1 MALVER
7 LKRWR
12 DVARLRKQVR
22 ANPSPTTYAELA
34 ERLVALGEPDEAV
47 GVADEGLSL
56 YPHADRLAHVRLFV
70 KKSRLTGQIRKLRE
84 DLQRRP
90 TPLAFAQLAQL
101 YRELGSH
108 DEALA
113 IAAQGAERFP
123 LSESSYLMQGE
134 IRMDRF
140 RRELIAKDAVTAE
153 SALRQVLRLNNH
165 NVTAHLRLAEVYH
178 LVGMRG
184 ECAAHLREVL
194 LITPEARDV
203 EEFLAAD
210 DAAGPAPA
218 LEDPF
223 EDLAG
228 KVQSAAA
235 FAGDPARFPS
245 PASGDDAPAAAPA
258 HADLDGPALR
268 AAMASFAD
276 HEGMR
281 NAVLLDQAGAIV
293 ADHAVS
299 DAIPKN
305 HFAELVAEV
314 RDAADDAARRMDTGS
329 LVRADVEGPGMNLV
343 VTRVRGL
350 TIGVHFAEPMRAELA
365 WEIVQDFTAHQ
376 LTAGREESDA

>member
-12 DVARLRKQVR
+12 DIARLRRQVR

-34 ERLVALGEPDEAV
+34 ERLVALGEEDDAV
-47 GVADEGLSL
+47 GVADEGLER

-70 KKSRLTGQIRKLRE
+70 KKGRLTGQIRKLRE

-140 RRELIAKDAVTAE
+140 RRELIAKDAVIAE
-153 SALRQVLRLNNH
+153 GALRQVLRLNSH

-178 LVGMRG
+178 LVGMRA
-184 ECAAHLREVL
+184 ECTAHLREVML
-194 LITPEARDV
+194 LTPDAADV
-203 EEFLAAD
+203 AEFLAAD
-210 DAAGPAPA
+210 ETAGPALP

-223 EDLAG
+223 EDRAG
-228 KVQSAAA
+228 AVQSAAA
-235 FAGDPARFPS
+235 FAGNPAQFPS
-245 PASGDDAPAAAPA
+245 PASGGDGPSAGAGAALDAPA
-258 HADLDGPALR
+258 LR
-268 AAMASFAD
+268 TAMAGFAD

-281 NAVLLDQAGAIV
+281 NAVLLDQAGKIV
-293 ADHAVS
+293 ADHAAT
-299 DAIPKN
+299 DAIARN

-314 RDAADDAARRMDTGS
+314 RDAADDAARRMDQGS
-329 LVRADVEGPGMNLV
+329 LVRADIEGPGMNLV

-350 TIGVHFAEPMRAELA
+350 TIGVHFAEPMRADAA

>member
-1 MALVER
+1 MAIVER

-12 DVARLRKQVR
+12 DVARLRRQVR

-34 ERLVALGEPDEAV
+34 ERLVALDEHDEAV
-47 GVADEGLSL
+47 SVADEGLSL
-56 YPHADRLAHVRLFV
+56 YPHADRLSHVRLFV
-70 KKSRLTGQIRKLRE
+70 KKSRMTGQIRKLRE
-84 DLQRRP
+84 DIQRRP

-140 RRELIAKDAVTAE
+140 RTELIAKDAVVAE

-178 LVGMRG
+178 LVGMRA
-184 ECAAHLREVL
+184 ECAVHLREVL
-194 LITPEARDV
+194 LITPDARDV

-210 DAAGPAPA
+210 AAA
-218 LEDPF
+218 LPSPPPEDPF
-223 EDLAG
+223 EDLAAR
-228 KVQSAAA
+228 VQTAAS
-235 FAGDPARFPS
+235 FAGDPAAFPS
-245 PASGDDAPAAAPA
+245 PRTGDEAPAQGAAA
-258 HADLDGPALR
+258 SLDGPALR
-268 AAMASFAD
+268 AAMAAFSE
-276 HEGMR
+276 HEGLR
-281 NAVLLDQAGAIV
+281 NAVLLDQVGQVV
-293 ADHAVS
+293 ADHATA
-299 DAIPKN
+299 DAIAKN

-314 RDAADDAARRMDTGS
+314 RDAADDAARRMDQGS
-329 LVRADVEGPGMNLV
+329 LVRADIEGPGMNLV

-350 TIGVHFAEPMRAELA
+350 TIGVHYADPMRADAA

>member
-34 ERLVALGEPDEAV
+34 ERFVALSEPDEAV
-47 GVADEGLSL
+47 LVADEGLSL

-90 TPLAFAQLAQL
+90 TPLAFSQLAQL

-113 IAAQGAERFP
+113 IAAQCAERFP
-123 LSESSYLMQGE
+123 LSESAYLMQGE

-140 RRELIAKDAVTAE
+140 RRDLIAKDAVIAE
-153 SALRQVLRLNNH
+153 SALRQVLRLNGH

-178 LVGMRG
+178 VVGMRAA
-184 ECAAHLREVL
+184 CAAHLREVL
-194 LITPEARDV
+194 LLTPDARDV

-210 DAAGPAPA
+210 DAAGAGAAP
-218 LEDPF
+218 EDAF

-228 KVQSAAA
+228 KVQSASA
-235 FAGDPARFPS
+235 FTGDPERFPS
-245 PASGDDAPAAAPA
+245 PKTGDEAPTAGSNTALDAPA
-258 HADLDGPALR
+258 LCT
-268 AAMASFAD
+268 AMAAFAD
-276 HEGMR
+276 HDGVR
-281 NAVLLDQAGAIV
+281 NAVLLDHDGKVV
-293 ADHAVS
+293 ADHAS
-299 DAIPKN
+299 ADAIAKN
-305 HFAELVAEV
+305 HFAELIAEV

-329 LVRADVEGPGMNLV
+329 LVRADIEGPGMNLV

-350 TIGVHFAEPMRAELA
+350 TIGVHYAEPMRSDLA
-365 WEIVQDFTAHQ
+365 WEIVQDFMARQ